1 MRRSKTCLLTV
12 ATDDFVPG
20 AFVMVRT
27 FLKHNPRFDGD
38 VVIVH
43 DGLSDASREVLAAS
57 FHRLRF
63 EPDSPELRDR
73 VARLCAVRPEIGA
86 RRASFYFLEAFRL
99 HGYRKVLCCDGDLLF
114 RASVEE
120 LFDSPE
126 ALICCRDQFS
136 LRGRRRDAVTYLPA
150 DDPAVPVAVPAASTL
165 AETFN
170 SGFLLLD
177 GRLMEE
183 GAHADLL
190 ARVSP
195 EAWRGVKAVATDQ
208 LVLNRCFAG
217 RQTLVSSTYN
227 YLVDCS
233 DAIRAREGIGVEDAR
248 VLHFKLPMK
257 PWAPDAML
265 YWARR
270 DAARTLA
277 LGYKLWYDAYVDCLA
292 DAHLRHALGRPGIA
306 VVPRNP
312 VPFRGPRR
320 RPERERFA
328 EAPPRRGPVAATSR
342 AERTPPSPVSDA
354 SPDVGDSAP
363 AVAGSPRDSAQRN
376 RQATA
381 PAVAGSPRDS
391 AQRNRQATAP
401 AVAGS
406 PRDSAQR
413 NRQAT
418 APAVAPRPSRVCL
431 VTGTTDG
438 FVPGTFAMLGT
449 FLKHHP
455 RFDGDVVVIHDGLSA
470 ASREALAPLS
480 ERLRFEPVS
489 PEFRDRLARLSAA
502 QPRLRDRL
510 AHFYSLEA
518 FRLHGYRKVLY
529 CDGDLL
535 FRAPIAELFDSGDA
549 LLCCGDSP
557 HLRGLPRDAVTY
569 LPVEDVFGRR
579 APGGRPPAVGS
590 RPEALAGESSTLAG
604 TFNSGLL
611 LIDERLVREGC
622 YAGLLEMVSGETW
635 RRARVRIAD
644 QLVLN
649 RYFAGRRTLVSS
661 TYNYL
666 LPQADVI
673 RAREGIG
680 IRNAKVL
687 HFRAPFKPW
696 RPDAMLAWAGGT
708 ARDTMT
714 PGFKLWYGA
723 YVDCLAAVRLRNAFR
738 RPDAHRGAGA
748 SGAAG

>member
-1 MRRSKTCLLTV
+1 MRTWW
-12 ATDDFVPG
+12 PG
-20 AFVMVRT
+20 
-27 FLKHNPRFDGD
+27 
-38 VVIVH
+38 
-43 DGLSDASREVLAAS
+43 S
-57 FHRLRF
+57 
-63 EPDSPELRDR
+63 
-73 VARLCAVRPEIGA
+73 
-86 RRASFYFLEAFRL
+86 
-99 HGYRKVLCCDGDLLF
+99 
-114 RASVEE
+114 
-120 LFDSPE
+120 
-126 ALICCRDQFS
+126 
-136 LRGRRRDAVTYLPA
+136 RRRL
-150 DDPAVPVAVPAASTL
+150 
-165 AETFN
+165 
-170 SGFLLLD
+170 
-177 GRLMEE
+177 
-183 GAHADLL
+183 GAGSRRWGD
-190 ARVSP
+190 
-195 EAWRGVKAVATDQ
+195 DQ
-208 LVLNRCFAG
+208 LVLNRRFAG

-233 DAIRAREGIGVEDAR
+233 DAIRAREGIGVEDAK

-270 DAARTLA
+270 DAARPLA
-277 LGYKLWYDAYVDCLA
+277 PGYKLWYDAYVDCLA
-292 DAHLRHALGRPGIA
+292 DAHLRHALSRPGIA

-312 VPFRGPRR
+312 APFRGP
-320 RPERERFA
+320 A
-328 EAPPRRGPVAATSR
+328 AAATTPR

-354 SPDVGDSAP
+354 SPDVG
-363 AVAGSPRDSAQRN
+363 
-376 RQATA
+376 
-381 PAVAGSPRDS
+381 
-391 AQRNRQATAP
+391 
-401 AVAGS
+401 
-406 PRDSAQR
+406 DSAQR

-480 ERLRFEPVS
+480 ERLRFEPIS
-489 PEFRDRLARLSAA
+489 PELRDRLACLSAE

-535 FRAPIAELFDSGDA
+535 FRAPIAELFDSRDA
-549 LLCCGDSP
+549 LLCCGDEP

-569 LPVEDVFGRR
+569 LPVEDASGRR
-579 APGGRPPAVGS
+579 TPEGRPSAVGS
-590 RPEALAGESSTLAG
+590 RPEAVAGESSTLAG

-611 LIDERLVREGC
+611 LIDEGLVRAGC

-649 RYFAGRRTLVSS
+649 RYFAGRQTLVSS

-666 LPQADVI
+666 LPRADVI
-673 RAREGIG
+673 QAREGIG

-687 HFRAPFKPW
+687 HFRASIKPW
-696 RPDAMLAWAGGT
+696 RPDAMLAWAGGK
-708 ARDTMT
+708 ARDAMT
-714 PGFKLWYGA
+714 PCFKLWYGA
-723 YVDCLAAVRLRNAFR
+723 YVDCLAAVRLRSAFP

>member
-12 ATDDFVPG
+12 ATDGFVPG
-20 AFVMVRT
+20 VFVMVRT
-27 FLKHNPRFDGD
+27 FLKHHPRFDGD
-38 VVIVH
+38 VVIIH

-57 FHRLRF
+57 FRHLRF
-63 EPDSPELRDR
+63 EPVSPELRER
-73 VARLCAVRPEIGA
+73 VARVCAVRPEIGA
-86 RRASFYFLEAFRL
+86 RRASFYFLEAFRPR
-99 HGYRKVLCCDGDLLF
+99 GYRKVLCCDGDLLF

-136 LRGRRRDAVTYLPA
+136 LRGRRRDAVTFQ
-150 DDPAVPVAVPAASTL
+150 PVDETAGPAAAPAAPTL
-165 AETFN
+165 AGTFN
-170 SGFLLLD
+170 CGFLLLD
-177 GRLMEE
+177 GRLVDE

-190 ARVSP
+190 ARVAP
-195 EAWRGVKAVATDQ
+195 ETWRGVEAVATDQ

-233 DAIRAREGIGVEDAR
+233 DAIRAREGIGVEAAK

-265 YWARR
+265 YWARG
-270 DAARTLA
+270 DAARPLA
-277 LGYKLWYDAYVDCLA
+277 PGYKLWYDAWMGCLA
-292 DAHLRHALGRPGIA
+292 DAHLRSALGRPGVA

-312 VPFRGPRR
+312 APSRGEGRGGRGGPGRVD
-320 RPERERFA
+320 PGRERLA
-328 EAPPRRGPVAATSR
+328 QAPPRDGPAAASR
-342 AERTPPSPVSDA
+342 MERARPSAVGRAGVGA
-354 SPDVGDSAP
+354 SPDVSDSAP
-363 AVAGSPRDSAQRN
+363 TAAGSTRLS
-376 RQATA
+376 
-381 PAVAGSPRDS
+381 GI
-391 AQRNRQATAP
+391 
-401 AVAGS
+401 
-406 PRDSAQR
+406 
-413 NRQAT
+413 
-418 APAVAPRPSRVCL
+418 CL
-431 VTGTTDG
+431 VTGATDE
-438 FVPGTFAMLGT
+438 FVPGTFTMLGT

-480 ERLRFEPVS
+480 GRLRFEPVS
-489 PEFRDRLARLSAA
+489 PELRDRLARLSAV
-502 QPRLRDRL
+502 QPRLRGRL

-535 FRAPIAELFDSGDA
+535 FRAPVAELFDSREA

-557 HLRGLPRDAVTY
+557 HLRGLPRDAATW
-569 LPVEDVFGRR
+569 LPVEDAFGRAAGAGSGPGPDAR
-579 APGGRPPAVGS
+579 IPEPAPGGPPGI
-590 RPEALAGESSTLAG
+590 PPTLSG

-611 LIDERLVREGC
+611 VIDEGLVREGC
-622 YAGLLEMVSGETW
+622 YAGLLEMVSEETW
-635 RRARVRIAD
+635 RHARVRIAD

-666 LPQADVI
+666 LPLAGLI

-680 IRNAKVL
+680 IGSAKVL

-696 RPDAMLAWAGGT
+696 RPDAMLAWAGRE
-708 ARDTMT
+708 ARQAMT

-723 YVDCLAAVRLRNAFR
+723 WVDCLARARLASAFPALPIPGSRMPLRKLHEAVSRIDRGERL
-738 RPDAHRGAGA
+738 
-748 SGAAG
+748 

>member
-27 FLKHNPRFDGD
+27 FLKHHPRFDGD

-43 DGLSDASREVLAAS
+43 DGLSDVSREVLAAS

-63 EPDSPELRDR
+63 ELVSPELRDR
-73 VARLCAVRPEIGA
+73 VARLCAVRPELRA
-86 RRASFYFLEAFRL
+86 RRAAFYVLDAFRL
-99 HGYRKVLCCDGDLLF
+99 HGYRKVLCCDCDLLF

-126 ALICCRDQFS
+126 ALICCRDKYS

-150 DDPAVPVAVPAASTL
+150 DDPAVPVAAPAAPTL

-190 ARVSP
+190 ARISP
-195 EAWRGVKAVATDQ
+195 EAWRGVKAVGDDQ
-208 LVLNRCFAG
+208 LVLNRRFAG

-257 PWAPDAML
+257 PWVPDAML

-270 DAARTLA
+270 DAARPLA
-277 LGYKLWYDAYVDCLA
+277 PGYKLWYDAYMDCLA

-312 VPFRGPRR
+312 APFRGPPQ

-328 EAPPRRGPVAATSR
+328 EAPPRRGPAAAATTPR

-363 AVAGSPRDSAQRN
+363 AVAGS
-376 RQATA
+376 T
-381 PAVAGSPRDS
+381 
-391 AQRNRQATAP
+391 
-401 AVAGS
+401 
-406 PRDSAQR
+406 RDSAQR

-489 PEFRDRLARLSAA
+489 PELRDRLARLSAE

-535 FRAPIAELFDSGDA
+535 FRAPIAELFDSRDA
-549 LLCCGDSP
+549 LLCCGDEP

-569 LPVEDVFGRR
+569 LPVEDASGRR
-579 APGGRPPAVGS
+579 APEGRPSAVGN
-590 RPEALAGESSTLAG
+590 RPEAVAGESSTLAG

-611 LIDERLVREGC
+611 LIDEGLVREGC

-666 LPQADVI
+666 LPRADVI

-687 HFRAPFKPW
+687 HFRASIKPW
-696 RPDAMLAWAGGT
+696 RPDAMLAWAGGK
-708 ARDTMT
+708 ARDAMT

-738 RPDAHRGAGA
+738 RSDVHRR
-748 SGAAG
+748 SGAAGAAG

>member
-20 AFVMVRT
+20 VFVMVRT
-27 FLKHNPRFDGD
+27 FLKHHPRFDGD

-43 DGLSDASREVLAAS
+43 DGLSDASREMLAAS

-63 EPDSPELRDR
+63 EPVSPELRDR
-73 VARLCAVRPEIGA
+73 VARLCAVRPEIRA
-86 RRASFYFLEAFRL
+86 RRAAFYVLDAFRL

-150 DDPAVPVAVPAASTL
+150 DDPAVPVAASAAPTL

-195 EAWRGVKAVATDQ
+195 EAWRGVKAVAADQ

-270 DAARTLA
+270 DAVRALA
-277 LGYKLWYDAYVDCLA
+277 PGYKLWYDAYVDCLA
-292 DAHLRHALGRPGIA
+292 DAHLRHTLDRPGIA
-306 VVPRNP
+306 VAPWNP
-312 VPFRGPRR
+312 APFRGPPR

-328 EAPPRRGPVAATSR
+328 EAPPRRGPAAATSR

-354 SPDVGDSAP
+354 SPDVG
-363 AVAGSPRDSAQRN
+363 
-376 RQATA
+376 
-381 PAVAGSPRDS
+381 
-391 AQRNRQATAP
+391 
-401 AVAGS
+401 
-406 PRDSAQR
+406 DSAQR

-489 PEFRDRLARLSAA
+489 PELRDRLACLSAE

-535 FRAPIAELFDSGDA
+535 FRAPIAELFDSRDA
-549 LLCCGDSP
+549 LICCGDSP

-569 LPVEDVFGRR
+569 LPVEGPLRP
-579 APGGRPPAVGS
+579 AGAEGRPSAVGS
-590 RPEALAGESSTLAG
+590 RPEAVAGESSTLAG

-649 RYFAGRRTLVSS
+649 RYFAGCRTLVSS

-680 IRNAKVL
+680 IRSAKVL

-696 RPDAMLAWAGGT
+696 RPDAMLAWAGGK
-708 ARDTMT
+708 ARHAMT

-723 YVDCLAAVRLRNAFR
+723 YVDCLAAARLRSAFR
-738 RPDAHRGAGA
+738 RPDAHRG
-748 SGAAG
+748 SGAAGAAG

>member
-27 FLKHNPRFDGD
+27 FLKHHPRFDGD

-43 DGLSDASREVLAAS
+43 DGLSDVSREVLAAS

-63 EPDSPELRDR
+63 ELVSPELRDR
-73 VARLCAVRPEIGA
+73 VARLCAVRPELRA
-86 RRASFYFLEAFRL
+86 RRAAFYVLDAFRL
-99 HGYRKVLCCDGDLLF
+99 HGYRKVLCCDCDLLF

-126 ALICCRDQFS
+126 ALICCRDKYS

-150 DDPAVPVAVPAASTL
+150 DDPAVPVAAPAAPTL

-190 ARVSP
+190 ARISP
-195 EAWRGVKAVATDQ
+195 EAWRGVKAVGDDQ
-208 LVLNRCFAG
+208 LVLNRRFAG

-233 DAIRAREGIGVEDAR
+233 DAIRAREGIGVEDAK

-270 DAARTLA
+270 DAARLLA
-277 LGYKLWYDAYVDCLA
+277 PGYKLWYDAYVDCLA

-312 VPFRGPRR
+312 
-320 RPERERFA
+320 
-328 EAPPRRGPVAATSR
+328 
-342 AERTPPSPVSDA
+342 A
-354 SPDVGDSAP
+354 SA
-363 AVAGSPRDSAQRN
+363 R
-376 RQATA
+376 
-381 PAVAGSPRDS
+381 AGSPRDS

-418 APAVAPRPSRVCL
+418 APAVAPRPARVCL

-489 PEFRDRLARLSAA
+489 PELRDRLARLSAA

-535 FRAPIAELFDSGDA
+535 FRAPIAELFDSRDA
-549 LLCCGDSP
+549 LLCCGDEP

-569 LPVEDVFGRR
+569 LPVEDASGRR
-579 APGGRPPAVGS
+579 APEGRPSAVGS
-590 RPEALAGESSTLAG
+590 RPEAVAGESSTLAG

-611 LIDERLVREGC
+611 LIDEGLVRAGC

-649 RYFAGRRTLVSS
+649 RYFAGRQTLVSS

-666 LPQADVI
+666 LPRADVI
-673 RAREGIG
+673 QAREGIG

-687 HFRAPFKPW
+687 HFRASIKPW
-696 RPDAMLAWAGGT
+696 RPDAMLAWAGGK
-708 ARDTMT
+708 ARDAMT
-714 PGFKLWYGA
+714 PCFKLWYGA
-723 YVDCLAAVRLRNAFR
+723 YVDCLAAVRLRSAFP

>member
-12 ATDDFVPG
+12 ATDDFIPG
-20 AFVMVRT
+20 VFVMVRT
-27 FLKHNPRFDGD
+27 FLKHHPRFDGD

-63 EPDSPELRDR
+63 EPVSPELRDR
-73 VARLCAVRPEIGA
+73 VARLCAVRPEIRD
-86 RRASFYFLEAFRL
+86 RRAAFYILDAFRL

-114 RASVEE
+114 RTSVEE

-136 LRGRRRDAVTYLPA
+136 LRDRRRDAVTYLPA
-150 DDPAVPVAVPAASTL
+150 DDPAVPVAAPAAPTL

-183 GAHADLL
+183 GAHAGLL

-195 EAWRGVKAVATDQ
+195 EAWRGVKAVAADQ

-257 PWAPDAML
+257 PWAPDTML

-270 DAARTLA
+270 DAVRALA
-277 LGYKLWYDAYVDCLA
+277 PGYKLWYDAYVDCLA
-292 DAHLRHALGRPGIA
+292 DAHLRHTLGRPGIA

-312 VPFRGPRR
+312 APFRGPPR

-328 EAPPRRGPVAATSR
+328 ETPPWRGPAAAATTPR
-342 AERTPPSPVSDA
+342 AERTPPLPVSDA
-354 SPDVGDSAP
+354 SPDVGDSA
-363 AVAGSPRDSAQRN
+363 QWN

-381 PAVAGSPRDS
+381 PAVAGS
-391 AQRNRQATAP
+391 T
-401 AVAGS
+401 
-406 PRDSAQR
+406 RDSAQR

-418 APAVAPRPSRVCL
+418 APAVAPRPSRICL

-489 PEFRDRLARLSAA
+489 PELRDRLARLSAA

-535 FRAPIAELFDSGDA
+535 FRASIAELFDSRDA

-569 LPVEDVFGRR
+569 LPVEDAFGRR

-708 ARDTMT
+708 ARDAMM

-723 YVDCLAAVRLRNAFR
+723 YVDCLAAVRLRSAFR
-738 RPDAHRGAGA
+738 RPDAHRGSGA

>member
-20 AFVMVRT
+20 VFVMVRT
-27 FLKHNPRFDGD
+27 FLKHHPRFDGD

-63 EPDSPELRDR
+63 EPVSPELRDR
-73 VARLCAVRPEIGA
+73 VARLCAVRPEIRA
-86 RRASFYFLEAFRL
+86 RRANFYILDAFRL

-150 DDPAVPVAVPAASTL
+150 DDPAVPVAVPAVPALT
-165 AETFN
+165 ETFN

-183 GAHADLL
+183 GVHADLL

-195 EAWRGVKAVATDQ
+195 EAWRGVEAVAADQ

-233 DAIRAREGIGVEDAR
+233 DAIRAREEIGVEDAR

-270 DAARTLA
+270 DAARALA
-277 LGYKLWYDAYVDCLA
+277 PGYKLWYDAYVDCLA
-292 DAHLRHALGRPGIA
+292 DAHLRHALDRPGIA
-306 VVPRNP
+306 VVSRNP
-312 VPFRGPRR
+312 APFRGPPQ

-328 EAPPRRGPVAATSR
+328 EAPPRRGPAAAATASR

-363 AVAGSPRDSAQRN
+363 AVAGSIRDFAQRN

-381 PAVAGSPRDS
+381 PAVAGS
-391 AQRNRQATAP
+391 T
-401 AVAGS
+401 
-406 PRDSAQR
+406 RDSAQR

-489 PEFRDRLARLSAA
+489 PELRDRLARLSAG

-535 FRAPIAELFDSGDA
+535 FRAPIAELFDSRDA
-549 LLCCGDSP
+549 LICCGDSP

-569 LPVEDVFGRR
+569 LPVEGPLRP
-579 APGGRPPAVGS
+579 AGAEGRPSAVGS
-590 RPEALAGESSTLAG
+590 RPEAVAGESSTLAG

-680 IRNAKVL
+680 IRSAKVL

-696 RPDAMLAWAGGT
+696 RPDAMLAWAGGK
-708 ARDTMT
+708 ARHAMT

-723 YVDCLAAVRLRNAFR
+723 YVDCLAAARLRSAFR
-738 RPDAHRGAGA
+738 RPDAHRRL
-748 SGAAG
+748 GAAGAAG

>member
-27 FLKHNPRFDGD
+27 FLKHHPRFDGD

-57 FHRLRF
+57 FHCLRF
-63 EPDSPELRDR
+63 EPVSPELRDR

-136 LRGRRRDAVTYLPA
+136 LRGRRRDAATYLPA
-150 DDPAVPVAVPAASTL
+150 DDPAVPVAAPAAPTL
-165 AETFN
+165 TGTFN
-170 SGFLLLD
+170 CGFLLLD

-277 LGYKLWYDAYVDCLA
+277 PGYKLWYDAYVDCLA

-312 VPFRGPRR
+312 
-320 RPERERFA
+320 
-328 EAPPRRGPVAATSR
+328 
-342 AERTPPSPVSDA
+342 A
-354 SPDVGDSAP
+354 SAR
-363 AVAGSPRDSAQRN
+363 AGSTRDSAQRN

-381 PAVAGSPRDS
+381 PAVAGSTRDS

-406 PRDSAQR
+406 TRDSAQRNRQATAPAVAGSTRDSAQR

-489 PEFRDRLARLSAA
+489 PELRDRLARLSAA

-535 FRAPIAELFDSGDA
+535 FRASIAELFDSRDA

-569 LPVEDVFGRR
+569 LPVEDAFGRR

-708 ARDTMT
+708 ARDAMT
-714 PGFKLWYGA
+714 PCFKLWYGA

-738 RPDAHRGAGA
+738 RPDAHRGSGA

>member
-12 ATDDFVPG
+12 ATEDFVPG

-27 FLKHNPRFDGD
+27 FLKRHPRFDGD

-57 FHRLRF
+57 FPRLRF
-63 EPDSPELRDR
+63 EPVSPELRER
-73 VARLCAVRPEIGA
+73 VARVCAARLELRP
-86 RRASFYFLEAFRL
+86 RRAAFYTLDAFRPR
-99 HGYRKVLCCDGDLLF
+99 GYRKVLFCDGDLLF

-150 DDPAVPVAVPAASTL
+150 DDAAVSAGAPAAPTL

-170 SGFLLLD
+170 SGFLLID
-177 GRLMEE
+177 GRLIDE
-183 GAHADLL
+183 GVHADLL
-190 ARVSP
+190 ARVAP
-195 EAWRGVKAVATDQ
+195 ETWRGVEAVAADQ

-217 RQTLVSSTYN
+217 RQTLVGSTYN

-233 DAIRAREGIGVEDAR
+233 DAIRAREGLGVEAAK

-257 PWAPDAML
+257 PWAPEAML

-270 DAARTLA
+270 DTGRPFAP
-277 LGYKLWYDAYVDCLA
+277 GYRLWYDAYVDCLA
-292 DAHLRHALGRPGIA
+292 DAHLRHTLGRPGIA
-306 VVPRNP
+306 VAPRNP
-312 VPFRGPRR
+312 ASSGGEGRGGRSGPG
-320 RPERERFA
+320 RERSA
-328 EAPPRRGPVAATSR
+328 QAPSRGGPAAASR
-342 AERTPPSPVSDA
+342 IEQARSPAAGRTGAGA
-354 SPDVGDSAP
+354 SPDVS
-363 AVAGSPRDSAQRN
+363 DSAQRN

-381 PAVAGSPRDS
+381 PAVA
-391 AQRNRQATAP
+391 
-401 AVAGS
+401 V
-406 PRDSAQR
+406 
-413 NRQAT
+413 
-418 APAVAPRPSRVCL
+418 RPSRLSRICL

-455 RFDGDVVVIHDGLSA
+455 RFDGDIIVIHDGLSA

-489 PEFRDRLARLSAA
+489 PELRGRLARLWAG
-502 QPRLRDRL
+502 QPKLRGRL

-535 FRAPIAELFDSGDA
+535 FRAPVAELFDSREA

-557 HLRGLPRDAVTY
+557 HLRGLPRDAVTW
-569 LPVEDVFGRR
+569 LPVGDVPDR
-579 APGGRPPAVGS
+579 AAGAGPGPPARIPEPAPGRPPGV
-590 RPEALAGESSTLAG
+590 PPTLSG

-611 LIDERLVREGC
+611 VIDEGLVREGC
-622 YAGLLEMVSGETW
+622 YAGLLELVSEETW
-635 RRARVRIAD
+635 RHTRVRIAD

-649 RYFAGRRTLVSS
+649 RYFAGRQTLVSS

-666 LPQADVI
+666 LPLADLI
-673 RAREGIG
+673 RAREGVGIG
-680 IRNAKVL
+680 SAKVL

-696 RPDAMLAWAGGT
+696 RPDAMLAWAGRE
-708 ARDTMT
+708 ARQAMT
-714 PGFKLWYGA
+714 PGYKLWYGA
-723 YVDCLAAVRLRNAFR
+723 YVDCLAKARLRNTLASAR
-738 RPDAHRGAGA
+738 LPPALPSPWLDASARHRSA
-748 SGAAG
+748 

>member
-1 MRRSKTCLLTV
+1 MRRSKICLLTV

-27 FLKHNPRFDGD
+27 FLKRHPRFDGD

-63 EPDSPELRDR
+63 EPVSPELRER
-73 VARLCAVRPEIGA
+73 VARVCAARPEIGP
-86 RRASFYFLEAFRL
+86 RRASFYFLDAFRL

-136 LRGRRRDAVTYLPA
+136 LRGRRRDAVTFQPVDETAGPA
-150 DDPAVPVAVPAASTL
+150 DAPAAPTL
-165 AETFN
+165 ADTFN
-170 SGFLLLD
+170 CGFLLID
-177 GRLMEE
+177 GRLIDE
-183 GAHADLL
+183 GVHADLL
-190 ARVSP
+190 ARVAP
-195 EAWRGVKAVATDQ
+195 ETWRGVKAVATDQ
-208 LVLNRCFAG
+208 LVLNHCFAG
-217 RQTLVSSTYN
+217 RQTLVGSTYN

-233 DAIRAREGIGVEDAR
+233 DAIRAREGIGVEAAK

-257 PWAPDAML
+257 PWAPEAML
-265 YWARR
+265 YWARK
-270 DAARTLA
+270 DAGRPLA
-277 LGYKLWYDAYVDCLA
+277 PGYKLWYDAYVDCLA
-292 DAHLRHALGRPGIA
+292 DAHLRHTLGRPGIA

-312 VPFRGPRR
+312 APPGGEGGGRGGPG
-320 RPERERFA
+320 RERSA
-328 EAPPRRGPVAATSR
+328 QAPPRDG
-342 AERTPPSPVSDA
+342 
-354 SPDVGDSAP
+354 P
-363 AVAGSPRDSAQRN
+363 AVASRIERARSSAAGRASALRPTFPIPRQRSPVVGS
-376 RQATA
+376 T
-381 PAVAGSPRDS
+381 
-391 AQRNRQATAP
+391 
-401 AVAGS
+401 
-406 PRDSAQR
+406 
-413 NRQAT
+413 
-418 APAVAPRPSRVCL
+418 RPSGICL

-455 RFDGDVVVIHDGLSA
+455 RFDGDVVVIHGGLSA

-489 PEFRDRLARLSAA
+489 PELRDRLARLCAG
-502 QPRLRDRL
+502 QPKLRGRL

-535 FRAPIAELFDSGDA
+535 FRAPVAELFDSREA

-557 HLRGLPRDAVTY
+557 HLRDLPRDAVTW
-569 LPVEDVFGRR
+569 LPAGDAHGRAAGAGPGPAAR
-579 APGGRPPAVGS
+579 IPEPAPDRPPGA
-590 RPEALAGESSTLAG
+590 PPTLSG

-611 LIDERLVREGC
+611 LIDEGLVREGC
-622 YAGLLEMVSGETW
+622 YAGLLEMVSEETW
-635 RRARVRIAD
+635 RHTRVRIAD

-649 RYFAGRRTLVSS
+649 RYFAGRQTLVSS

-666 LPQADVI
+666 LPQADLI

-680 IRNAKVL
+680 IGSAKVL

-696 RPDAMLAWAGGT
+696 RPDAMLAWAGRE
-708 ARDTMT
+708 ARQAMT

-723 YVDCLAAVRLRNAFR
+723 YVDCLAKARLRSSFR
-738 RPDAHRGAGA
+738 RVDVDRRLSTGG
-748 SGAAG
+748 

>member
-12 ATDDFVPG
+12 ATDDFIPG
-20 AFVMVRT
+20 TFVMVRT
-27 FLKHNPRFDGD
+27 FLKHHPRFDGD

-63 EPDSPELRDR
+63 EPVSPELRDR
-73 VARLCAVRPEIGA
+73 VARLCAVRPEIRA
-86 RRASFYFLEAFRL
+86 RRAAFYILDAFRL

-136 LRGRRRDAVTYLPA
+136 LRSRRRDAVTYLPA
-150 DDPAVPVAVPAASTL
+150 DDPAVPVAAPAASTL

-177 GRLMEE
+177 GRLMGE

-195 EAWRGVKAVATDQ
+195 EAWRGVKAVAADQ

-270 DAARTLA
+270 GAARTLA
-277 LGYKLWYDAYVDCLA
+277 PGYKLWYDAYVDCLA
-292 DAHLRHALGRPGIA
+292 DAHLRHALDRPGIA
-306 VVPRNP
+306 VVSRNP
-312 VPFRGPRR
+312 APFRGPPR

-328 EAPPRRGPVAATSR
+328 EAPPRRGPAAAANTSR

-363 AVAGSPRDSAQRN
+363 AVAGSTRDFAQRN

-381 PAVAGSPRDS
+381 SAVAGS
-391 AQRNRQATAP
+391 T
-401 AVAGS
+401 
-406 PRDSAQR
+406 RDSAQR

-455 RFDGDVVVIHDGLSA
+455 RFDGEVVVIHDGLSA

-489 PEFRDRLARLSAA
+489 PELRDRLARLSAE

-535 FRAPIAELFDSGDA
+535 FRAPIAELFDSRDA
-549 LLCCGDSP
+549 LICCGDSP

-569 LPVEDVFGRR
+569 LPVEDPFGRR
-579 APGGRPPAVGS
+579 APGGRPSAVGS

-611 LIDERLVREGC
+611 LIDEGLVRAGC

-666 LPQADVI
+666 LPQAGVI

-696 RPDAMLAWAGGT
+696 RPDAMLAWAGGK
-708 ARDTMT
+708 ARDAMT

-738 RPDAHRGAGA
+738 RSDAHRS
-748 SGAAG
+748 SGAAGAAG

>member
-12 ATDDFVPG
+12 ATDDFMPG
-20 AFVMVRT
+20 VFVMVRT
-27 FLKHNPRFDGD
+27 FLKHHPRFDGD
-38 VVIVH
+38 IVIVH
-43 DGLSDASREVLAAS
+43 DGLSDVSREVLAAS

-63 EPDSPELRDR
+63 EPVSPELRDR
-73 VARLCAVRPEIGA
+73 VARLCAVRPELRA
-86 RRASFYFLEAFRL
+86 RRANFYILDAFRL

-126 ALICCRDQFS
+126 VLICCRDQFS

-195 EAWRGVKAVATDQ
+195 EAWRGVKAVAADQ

-233 DAIRAREGIGVEDAR
+233 DAIRAREGIGVEDAK

-270 DAARTLA
+270 DAARPLA
-277 LGYKLWYDAYVDCLA
+277 PGYKLWYDAYVDCLA

-312 VPFRGPRR
+312 
-320 RPERERFA
+320 
-328 EAPPRRGPVAATSR
+328 
-342 AERTPPSPVSDA
+342 A
-354 SPDVGDSAP
+354 SA
-363 AVAGSPRDSAQRN
+363 R
-376 RQATA
+376 
-381 PAVAGSPRDS
+381 
-391 AQRNRQATAP
+391 
-401 AVAGS
+401 AGS

-489 PEFRDRLARLSAA
+489 PELRDRLARLSAE

-535 FRAPIAELFDSGDA
+535 FRAPIAELFDSRDA

-569 LPVEDVFGRR
+569 LPVEDPFGRR

-611 LIDERLVREGC
+611 LIDEGLVREGC

-680 IRNAKVL
+680 IRSAKVL

-696 RPDAMLAWAGGT
+696 RPDAMLAWAGGK
-708 ARDTMT
+708 ARHAMT

-723 YVDCLAAVRLRNAFR
+723 YVDCLAAARLRSAFR
-738 RPDAHRGAGA
+738 RPDAHRRL
-748 SGAAG
+748 GAAGAAG

>member
-12 ATDDFVPG
+12 ATDDFMPG
-20 AFVMVRT
+20 VFVMVRT
-27 FLKHNPRFDGD
+27 FLKHHPRFDGD
-38 VVIVH
+38 IVIVH
-43 DGLSDASREVLAAS
+43 DGLSDVSREMLAAS

-63 EPDSPELRDR
+63 EPVSAELRDR
-73 VARLCAVRPEIGA
+73 VARLCAVRPEIRA
-86 RRASFYFLEAFRL
+86 RRAAFYILDAFRL

-150 DDPAVPVAVPAASTL
+150 DDPAVPVAAPAASTL

-177 GRLMEE
+177 GRLMGE

-195 EAWRGVKAVATDQ
+195 EAWRGVKAVAADQ

-270 DAARTLA
+270 DAARPLA
-277 LGYKLWYDAYVDCLA
+277 PGYKLWYDAYVDCLA
-292 DAHLRHALGRPGIA
+292 DAHLRHALDRPGIA
-306 VVPRNP
+306 VVPRIP
-312 VPFRGPRR
+312 APFRGP
-320 RPERERFA
+320 A
-328 EAPPRRGPVAATSR
+328 AATTPR

-354 SPDVGDSAP
+354 SPDVG
-363 AVAGSPRDSAQRN
+363 
-376 RQATA
+376 
-381 PAVAGSPRDS
+381 
-391 AQRNRQATAP
+391 
-401 AVAGS
+401 
-406 PRDSAQR
+406 DSAQR

-431 VTGTTDG
+431 VTGTTDD

-489 PEFRDRLARLSAA
+489 PELRDRLARLSAG

-535 FRAPIAELFDSGDA
+535 FRASIAELFDSRDA
-549 LLCCGDSP
+549 LICCGDSP

-569 LPVEDVFGRR
+569 LPVEDAFGRR

-687 HFRAPFKPW
+687 HFRVPFKPW
-696 RPDAMLAWAGGT
+696 RPDAMLAWAGGK
-708 ARDTMT
+708 ARDAMT

-738 RPDAHRGAGA
+738 RSDAHRS
-748 SGAAG
+748 SGAAGAAG

>member
-12 ATDDFVPG
+12 ATDDYVPG

-27 FLKHNPRFDGD
+27 FLRRHPRFDGD

-63 EPDSPELRDR
+63 EPVSPELRER
-73 VARLCAVRPEIGA
+73 VARVCAARPELRP
-86 RRASFYFLEAFRL
+86 RRAAFYTLDAFRPR
-99 HGYRKVLCCDGDLLF
+99 GYRKVLFCDGDLLF

-126 ALICCRDQFS
+126 ALVCCRDQFS

-150 DDPAVPVAVPAASTL
+150 DDAAVSAAAPAASTL
-165 AETFN
+165 AGTFN
-170 SGFLLLD
+170 SGFLLID
-177 GRLMEE
+177 GRLIDE
-183 GAHADLL
+183 GVHADLL
-190 ARVSP
+190 ARVAP
-195 EAWRGVKAVATDQ
+195 ETWRGVKAVATDQ
-208 LVLNRCFAG
+208 LVLNHCFAG
-217 RQTLVSSTYN
+217 RQTLVGSTYN
-227 YLVDCS
+227 YLADCS
-233 DAIRAREGIGVEDAR
+233 DAIRAREGIGVEAAK

-257 PWAPDAML
+257 PWAPEAML

-270 DAARTLA
+270 DAGRPLA
-277 LGYKLWYDAYVDCLA
+277 PGYKLWYDAYVDCLA
-292 DAHLRHALGRPGIA
+292 DAHLRHTLGRPGIA
-306 VVPRNP
+306 VAPRNP
-312 VPFRGPRR
+312 VPPGRR
-320 RPERERFA
+320 
-328 EAPPRRGPVAATSR
+328 AA
-342 AERTPPSPVSDA
+342 D
-354 SPDVGDSAP
+354 
-363 AVAGSPRDSAQRN
+363 
-376 RQATA
+376 
-381 PAVAGSPRDS
+381 
-391 AQRNRQATAP
+391 
-401 AVAGS
+401 
-406 PRDSAQR
+406 
-413 NRQAT
+413 
-418 APAVAPRPSRVCL
+418 APRKPRLGTGRPLHPAWNEPASRRSSKALASRLSGICL

-489 PEFRDRLARLSAA
+489 PELRDRLARLCAG
-502 QPRLRDRL
+502 QPKLRGRL

-535 FRAPIAELFDSGDA
+535 FRAPVAELFDSREA

-557 HLRGLPRDAVTY
+557 HLRGLPRDAVTW
-569 LPVEDVFGRR
+569 LPAGDASGRAAGAGPGPPAR
-579 APGGRPPAVGS
+579 ITEPAPGRPPGA
-590 RPEALAGESSTLAG
+590 PSTLSG

-611 LIDERLVREGC
+611 LIDEGLVREGC

-635 RRARVRIAD
+635 RHARVRIAD

-649 RYFAGRRTLVSS
+649 RYFAGRQTLVSS

-666 LPQADVI
+666 LPLAGVI

-680 IRNAKVL
+680 IGSAKVL

-696 RPDAMLAWAGGT
+696 RPDAMLAWAGRE
-708 ARDTMT
+708 ARQAMT

-723 YVDCLAAVRLRNAFR
+723 YVDCLAKARLRNTL
-738 RPDAHRGAGA
+738 AGA
-748 SGAAG
+748 RLPPARPSPWLDASARHPLA

>member
-1 MRRSKTCLLTV
+1 MRRSETCLLTV

-27 FLKHNPRFDGD
+27 FLKHHPRFDGD

-63 EPDSPELRDR
+63 EPVSPELRDR
-73 VARLCAVRPEIGA
+73 VARLCAVRPEIRA
-86 RRASFYFLEAFRL
+86 RRAAFYILDAFRL

-150 DDPAVPVAVPAASTL
+150 DDPAVPVAAPAASTL

-177 GRLMEE
+177 GRLMGE

-195 EAWRGVKAVATDQ
+195 EAWRGVKAVAADQ

-277 LGYKLWYDAYVDCLA
+277 PGYKLWYDAYVDCLA

-312 VPFRGPRR
+312 APFRGPRR

-328 EAPPRRGPVAATSR
+328 EAPPRRGPAAAATASR

-363 AVAGSPRDSAQRN
+363 AVAGS
-376 RQATA
+376 T
-381 PAVAGSPRDS
+381 
-391 AQRNRQATAP
+391 
-401 AVAGS
+401 
-406 PRDSAQR
+406 RDSAQR

-455 RFDGDVVVIHDGLSA
+455 HFDGDVVVIHDGLSA

-489 PEFRDRLARLSAA
+489 PELRDRLARLSAA

-535 FRAPIAELFDSGDA
+535 FRAPIAELFDSHDA

-569 LPVEDVFGRR
+569 LPVEDAFGRR
-579 APGGRPPAVGS
+579 APGGRPSAVGS

-611 LIDERLVREGC
+611 LIDEGLVREGC

-680 IRNAKVL
+680 IGSAKVL

-696 RPDAMLAWAGGT
+696 RPDAMLAWAGGK
-708 ARDTMT
+708 ARDAMT

-738 RPDAHRGAGA
+738 RPDAHRG
-748 SGAAG
+748 SGAAGAAG

>member
-1 MRRSKTCLLTV
+1 MRRSKTCLLAV

-20 AFVMVRT
+20 VFVMVRT
-27 FLKHNPRFDGD
+27 FLKHHPRFDGD

-43 DGLSDASREVLAAS
+43 DGLSDASREMLAAS

-63 EPDSPELRDR
+63 EPVSAELRDR
-73 VARLCAVRPEIGA
+73 VARLCAVRPELRA
-86 RRASFYFLEAFRL
+86 RRANFYILDAFRL

-136 LRGRRRDAVTYLPA
+136 LRGLRRDAVTYLPA
-150 DDPAVPVAVPAASTL
+150 DDPAVPVAVPAAPALT
-165 AETFN
+165 ETFN

-183 GAHADLL
+183 GTHADLL

-195 EAWRGVKAVATDQ
+195 EAWRGVEAVAADQ

-257 PWAPDAML
+257 PWVPDAML

-270 DAARTLA
+270 DAARALA
-277 LGYKLWYDAYVDCLA
+277 PGYKLWYDAYVDCLA
-292 DAHLRHALGRPGIA
+292 DAHLRHALGWPGIA

-312 VPFRGPRR
+312 APFRGPPRR
-320 RPERERFA
+320 AERERFA
-328 EAPPRRGPVAATSR
+328 EAPPRRGPAAAATASR
-342 AERTPPSPVSDA
+342 VERTPPSPVSDA
-354 SPDVGDSAP
+354 SPDVG
-363 AVAGSPRDSAQRN
+363 
-376 RQATA
+376 
-381 PAVAGSPRDS
+381 
-391 AQRNRQATAP
+391 
-401 AVAGS
+401 
-406 PRDSAQR
+406 DSAQR

-489 PEFRDRLARLSAA
+489 PELRDRLARLSAE

-535 FRAPIAELFDSGDA
+535 FRAPIAELFDSRDA
-549 LLCCGDSP
+549 LICCGDSP

-569 LPVEDVFGRR
+569 LPVEGPLRP
-579 APGGRPPAVGS
+579 AGAEGRPSAVGS
-590 RPEALAGESSTLAG
+590 RPEAVAGESSTLAG

-649 RYFAGRRTLVSS
+649 RYFAGCRTLVSS

-680 IRNAKVL
+680 IRSAKVL

-696 RPDAMLAWAGGT
+696 RPDAMLAWAGGK
-708 ARDTMT
+708 ARHAMT

-723 YVDCLAAVRLRNAFR
+723 YVDCLAAARLRSAFR
-738 RPDAHRGAGA
+738 RPDAHRG
-748 SGAAG
+748 SGAAGAAG